1 MKHIYLFILLAGFV
15 PLVPRKM
22 RKFTLIEL
30 LIVIAIITILAAM
43 LLPALNKA
51 REKAH
56 ATNCVNNFKQVGI
69 SMSLYLNDNDEMFPR
84 YGTSEGGKNLAWS
97 GNLARGNYLP
107 SAKSL
112 ICPAIPTSGE
122 YVEKLQKRM
131 DEKEFLYSSST
142 NLEWTYISQGYNYNY
157 IGEVNRTAS
166 GAYSAK
172 CNWTKLSRLKSP
184 SRIIQF
190 ADSKRNSGSFD
201 SGFYIIDC
209 DYTTSTALGNICARH
224 GGTVTTTWCDGHVTA
239 PKVHSIGNP
248 YQSDPFRFGKSNN
261 DANFFNS
268 WK

>member
-1 MKHIYLFILLAGFV
+1 MTETKQLQRNKNTRRNRMKCTFFS
-15 PLVPRKM
+15 
-22 RKFTLIEL
+22 LIEL
-30 LIVIAIITILAAM
+30 LIVTAIIAILAAM

-51 REKAH
+51 RQKAY
-56 ATNCVNNFKQVGI
+56 AINCANNFKQVGI
-69 SMSLYLNDNDEMFPR
+69 SMSFYLNDNDEMFPR

-97 GNLARGNYLP
+97 GNLARGNYLR

-112 ICPAIPTSGE
+112 ICPAIADSGK
-122 YVEKLQKRM
+122 YLDKLQNRM
-131 DEKEFLYSSST
+131 DKKEFLYSSAS
-142 NLEWTYISQGYNYNY
+142 NLEWTYISPGYNFNY
-157 IGEVNRTAS
+157 LGEVNRTAS

-190 ADSKRNSGSFD
+190 ADSKRNGGSFD

-209 DYTTSTALGNICARH
+209 DYTTSTSIGNVWGRH
-224 GGTVTTTWCDGHVTA
+224 GGTVTTLWCDGHVTS
-239 PKVHSIGNP
+239 PRIRSIANP
-248 YQSDPFRFGKSNN
+248 YLSDPFRFGKSNN